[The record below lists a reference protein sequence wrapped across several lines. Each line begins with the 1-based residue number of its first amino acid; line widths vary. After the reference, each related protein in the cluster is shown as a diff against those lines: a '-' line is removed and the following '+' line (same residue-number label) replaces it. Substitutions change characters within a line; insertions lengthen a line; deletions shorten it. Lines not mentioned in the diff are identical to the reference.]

1 MLVDSLDIVGIKMSE
16 KIKLLAE
23 QAGQGEPFHIPPEFI
38 EKFAN
43 LIVQECIREC
53 KQELYEFTAEDRS
66 YDDLKATAI
75 RAGYRNGVFKVISRI
90 KQHFGVEE

>member
-1 MLVDSLDIVGIKMSE
+1 MNQQSQKLYSQSMTAHRIENRPDDVFTKSFSAELD
-16 KIKLLAE
+16 AN
-23 QAGQGEPFHIPPEFI
+23 
-38 EKFAN
+38 KFAE

-53 KQELYEFTAEDRS
+53 KQELYEFTAEDKS

-75 RAGYRNGVFKVISRI
+75 RAGHRNGVFKVISRI

>member
-1 MLVDSLDIVGIKMSE
+1 MNQRVE
-16 KIKLLAE
+16 LLAV
-23 QAGQGEPFHIPPEFI
+23 QAGFNIHNDDVDGQNFNYEIQ
-38 EKFAN
+38 KFAE
-43 LIVQECIREC
+43 LIVVECIKEC

-75 RAGYRNGVFKVISRI
+75 RAGHRNGVFKVISRI